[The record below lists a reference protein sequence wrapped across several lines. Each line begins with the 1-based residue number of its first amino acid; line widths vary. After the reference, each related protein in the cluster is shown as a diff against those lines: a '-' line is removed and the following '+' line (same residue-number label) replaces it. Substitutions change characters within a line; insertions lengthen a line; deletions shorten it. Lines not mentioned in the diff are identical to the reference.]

1 MNRESVETGAFWGG
15 YVLLLAFMLLP
26 PILVV
31 ITSFSARSGAFSSLS
46 FPPPGYSLTFYG
58 EVFNS
63 PSWVNAFKNS
73 VLIALGTMVVSTI
86 MGVTAA
92 LGLELSDD
100 RRLKLL
106 VPLVLVPLLVPPVVL
121 GITLLVYA
129 GNVGL
134 RSTVNGRYLT
144 VILAHSLWSTPLV
157 FFIMQAVFSR
167 FDWTLRDA
175 GQDLGAGPFR
185 VFFYVILPGVKEG
198 ILVAALIAFVVSLQE
213 FIMALFL
220 TGFDTRTIPVLAWS
234 ALRQTLSPA
243 VSVVSTLLIA
253 VSIVI
258 VVVISLV
265 MNVDWLA
272 KRLS

>member
-1 MNRESVETGAFWGG
+1 MNRESFETATFWSS
-15 YVLLLAFMLLP
+15 YLLLLAFVLLP
-26 PILVV
+26 PTLVV
-31 ITSFSARSGAFSSLS
+31 ITSFSARSGAFSSLT
-46 FPPPGYSLTFYG
+46 FPPPGYSLAFYE

-63 PSWVNAFKNS
+63 ATWAGAFKNS
-73 VLIALGTMVVSTI
+73 VLIGLGTTVISTI
-86 MGVTAA
+86 LGVTAA
-92 LGLELSDD
+92 LGLELGDD
-100 RRLKLL
+100 NRLNLL

-134 RSTVNGRYLT
+134 RATVNGRYFT

-157 FFIMQAVFSR
+157 FFIMKAVFSR

-185 VFFYVILPGVKEG
+185 VFFHVILPGVKEG
-198 ILVAALIAFVVSLQE
+198 IMVAALIAFVVSLQE
-213 FIMALFL
+213 FVMALFL

-243 VSVVSTLLIA
+243 VSVVSTLLI
-253 VSIVI
+253 VISI
-258 VVVISLV
+258 VVVLV
-265 MNVDWLA
+265 AALIMNLEWLA